1 MVNPVLM
8 FFYLF
13 DRSIFVDDSATLANG
28 NGTQTMVPHDGIPAA
43 YVEYYE
49 LNALMWNNY
58 SYLYGTKEAGISLT
72 HFILI

>member
-1 MVNPVLM
+1 
-8 FFYLF
+8 
-13 DRSIFVDDSATLANG
+13 
-28 NGTQTMVPHDGIPAA
+28 MVPHDGIPAA